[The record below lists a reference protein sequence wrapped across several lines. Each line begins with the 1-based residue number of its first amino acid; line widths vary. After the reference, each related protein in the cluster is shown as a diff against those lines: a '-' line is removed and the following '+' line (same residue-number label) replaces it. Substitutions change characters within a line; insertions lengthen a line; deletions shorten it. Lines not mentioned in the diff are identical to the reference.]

1 MCFCDKTGCCGT
13 FSRCLLV
20 FFNIVLFICSLLSLI
35 LTILIRSISRFFS
48 YTVDE
53 EEFTYLIKLV
63 DPFLITI
70 IVIALILIIVSAYG
84 FSIGCCIHKI
94 AVIVYLCII
103 GIIFIGNIIAFIVLI
118 VSFPEKVETVEEQN
132 VLNAIRT
139 YGVIIPNSVLLAF
152 EAILILLA
160 IACLLSILKKENE
173 NQVEINLVSQRQVS
187 PENLNQPKKE
197 EIINEKV
204 EPSKYNNIYP
214 QIKQ

>member
-1 MCFCDKTGCCGT
+1 MTSVQHLKVF
-13 FSRCLLV
+13 V
-20 FFNIVLFICSLLSLI
+20 FFYF
-35 LTILIRSISRFFS
+35 
-48 YTVDE
+48 
-53 EEFTYLIKLV
+53 K
-63 DPFLITI
+63 
-70 IVIALILIIVSAYG
+70 
-84 FSIGCCIHKI
+84 
-94 AVIVYLCII
+94 
-103 GIIFIGNIIAFIVLI
+103 NIIAFIVLI

>member
-70 IVIALILIIVSAYG
+70 IVIAL